1 MVSWLD
7 SSSVCAASFV
17 KRMLEHRMAPRG
29 VMTFRLSRVS
39 RLNVQ
44 GVLFCFFYVA
54 ESIRDS

>member
-44 GVLFCFFYVA
+44 GVLFCFFLC
-54 ESIRDS
+54 S